1 MDPVMKIYM
10 FHQWLEDVNEQVELF
25 KHHGYL
31 IGSFTNPEAV
41 QKLMGNSTISSTDE
55 EFDQTW
61 EMVAANMKKEAP
73 ITASSRRR
81 RRKSRV
87 VNG

>member
-10 FHQWLEDVNEQVELF
+10 FHQWLEDINEQVELF

-41 QKLMGNSTISSTDE
+41 QKLMGDSSISSTDE
-55 EFDQTW
+55 EFDQAW
-61 EMVAANMKKEAP
+61 EIVAADMKKEAP
-73 ITASSRRR
+73 VTASPRRR
-81 RRKSRV
+81 RRKGRV